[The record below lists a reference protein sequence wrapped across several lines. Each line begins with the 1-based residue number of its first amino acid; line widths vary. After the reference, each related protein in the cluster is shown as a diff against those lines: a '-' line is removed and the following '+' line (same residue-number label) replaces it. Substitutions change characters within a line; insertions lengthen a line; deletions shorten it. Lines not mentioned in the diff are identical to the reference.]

1 MKKVMIIGSM
11 LLLGMMMFNNVD
23 AQNPRKSRADRLRG
37 IQSKVDDNT
46 EANIDALGGCVDSE
60 DWMTGEGYGESD
72 KNPQIAKNRAVE
84 AAQNNLIQKMEAYVE
99 NVAVGL
105 SYSETNE
112 RGSDEYASLLN
123 NKFSQV
129 VRGMRGRIKDCYS
142 IPDQDDRGKFT
153 CEYKVV
159 VSLADVNKALKD
171 AVENDAKLKNQTKM
185 ADFDKTADDVMSKM
199 LSNQENM
206 NNK

>member
-1 MKKVMIIGSM
+1 MKKVFFIGVM
-11 LLLGMMMFNNVD
+11 LFCGMMMLNNVD
-23 AQNPRKSRADRLRG
+23 AQNPRKSRADRLRA
-37 IQSKVDDNT
+37 IQNKVDDNT

-72 KNPQIAKNRAVE
+72 KNPQIAKNRAVA
-84 AAQNNLIQKMEAYVE
+84 AAQQNLTEKMEAYVE
-99 NVAVGL
+99 NLSVGL

-112 RGSDEYASLLN
+112 RGSDEYASMLN
-123 NKFSQV
+123 NKFAQV
-129 VRGMRGRIKDCYS
+129 VKGMRGRIKECYS

-153 CEYKVV
+153 CEYKVT
-159 VSLADVNKALKD
+159 VSLAELNKALKD
-171 AVENDAKLKNQTKM
+171 AVENDAKLNNQSKM
-185 ADFDKTADDVMSKM
+185 ADFDKTSSDVMSKM